1 MISLE
6 IGWRMI
12 LLVIQSDSLYE
23 INNISYGTNGEN
35 NGFRQKKDGYQLMK
49 MIRQYKKALKEILTP
64 GRYEH
69 TLGVEYTAAC
79 LAMRYGEDLTKTRIA
94 ALLHDCAKCIPA
106 KDQLHQCRDFRIPI
120 SPVEEANP
128 DLLHAK
134 LGAWYAREK
143 YGIEDPEILS
153 AIYYHTT
160 GKPDMT
166 LLEKII
172 YIADYMEPNRN
183 KASNL
188 DQVRKEAFLDLDRC
202 LLTILQSI
210 LDYLNSREMLID
222 PLTEETCHYYRR
234 LLTEGKNTK
243 V

>member
-1 MISLE
+1 M
-6 IGWRMI
+6 RT
-12 LLVIQSDSLYE
+12 IQE
-23 INNISYGTNGEN
+23 
-35 NGFRQKKDGYQLMK
+35 
-49 MIRQYKKALKEILTP
+49 YKKALKETLTP

-79 LAMRYGEDLTKTRIA
+79 LAMRYGEDLKKARIA

-106 KDQLHQCRDFRIPI
+106 REQLRQCRTIGLPV

-128 DLLHAK
+128 DLLHAR
-134 LGAWYAREK
+134 LGAWYAREH
-143 YGIEDPEILS
+143 YGIEDQEILS
-153 AIYYHTT
+153 AIDCHTT

-172 YIADYMEPNRN
+172 YVADYMEPNRN

-202 LLTILQSI
+202 LLTILQSTV
-210 LDYLNSREMLID
+210 DYLNSRDMVID
-222 PLTEETCHYYRR
+222 TMTEETCRYYKKQLSDKRQ
-234 LLTEGKNTK
+234 LL
-243 V
+243 